1 MELDFKVPVLQ
12 GTPTKFI
19 PRIYSVYMAIIKKYV
34 FPTTHT

>member
-1 MELDFKVPVLQ
+1 MTLTSKFPVLQ
-12 GTPTKFI
+12 GTPTKSI